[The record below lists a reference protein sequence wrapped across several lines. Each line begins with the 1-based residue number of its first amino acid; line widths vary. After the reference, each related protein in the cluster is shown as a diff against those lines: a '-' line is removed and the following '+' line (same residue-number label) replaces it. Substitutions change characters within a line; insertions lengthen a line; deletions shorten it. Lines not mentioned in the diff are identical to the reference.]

1 MEVKATSSSGPIF
14 SSNWRHC
21 GLISNTRVTHW
32 SSMVR
37 ILDESKSQRTQKFLL
52 TFILLINCHQILG
65 LIALFC
71 VQFATFLLL
80 RMVLNIINY
89 QSLQKL
95 MLSIL
100 LLKICIWLRLYYRD
114 TLAYSSLH
122 KPTISSN
129 KISIS
134 QPLCQTFNV

>member
-21 GLISNTRVTHW
+21 GLISNTKVTHS

-37 ILDESKSQRTQKFLL
+37 ILDESKNTNIFTKIYFAYQLSSNPRINRSLLCAICNFL
-52 TFILLINCHQILG
+52 TFKDGFEYNQRSVSKSPC
-65 LIALFC
+65 IA
-71 VQFATFLLL
+71 
-80 RMVLNIINY
+80 
-89 QSLQKL
+89 
-95 MLSIL
+95 IL

>member
-21 GLISNTRVTHW
+21 GLISNRTRTQKLHIHHQ
-32 SSMVR
+32 MVR
-37 ILDESKSQRTQKFLL
+37 ILDESKNTNIFPDFYFAYQLSSNSRINCSLLCAICNFL
-52 TFILLINCHQILG
+52 TFKDGFEYNQWSKSPK
-65 LIALFC
+65 A
-71 VQFATFLLL
+71 
-80 RMVLNIINY
+80 
-89 QSLQKL
+89 
-95 MLSIL
+95 L
-100 LLKICIWLRLYYRD
+100 LLKLCIWLRLYYRD

-134 QPLCQTFNV
+134 QPLCQTFNI